1 MSGIS
6 DEYEALEVIGKGSF
20 GVVRKVRQKSDGQLF
35 VRKEIEYHS
44 MNTQERNQLISE
56 LRILRELNHPNI
68 VKYCR
73 HDHLMNKKSI
83 HIYMEYCDGGDLGHI
98 ISNFKKNKESVPE
111 EFIWQVLVQTLLAL
125 HKCHYGIDAKK
136 VNLFSNDSK
145 ETEPS
150 INSETVIIHRDIKP
164 DNIFMLNSGKTI
176 KVGDF
181 GLAKMLTSQ
190 NDFAKTYV
198 GTPYYMSPEVLMDNP
213 YNPVCDIW
221 SLGCVL
227 FELCT
232 LQPPFQ
238 AKTHLQLQ
246 TRIKKGIIP
255 ELPDTYSS
263 QLISIIKEC
272 ITVDP
277 DIRPSCFDL
286 LQTLPIRFLRKEM
299 ELKEI
304 SLDLSE
310 YQKQLYS
317 KGDELKKKESC
328 LNSIEQ
334 KILSQRTEL
343 QEEYNNIQKKCLMQK
358 KQLEEEL
365 IEEFEQRKKLM
376 DQEAKE
382 VRLNYQREF
391 KLVVEHE
398 VQQRLKDLVINQK
411 SQDLIRKKSD
421 PTKHMSNM
429 IQQQDVSTT
438 QAKNF
443 LYQNNHHHMND
454 PVSLPNKPR
463 GPKELVDEGNRR
475 VPLKIR
481 NDYDDYDHYNANV
494 NYKLNQQPQY
504 SPSRFQGNN
513 YKKRI
518 TDELERLSIDK
529 RHIPEFE
536 ELYLRKNYRH

>member
-1 MSGIS
+1 MSNIG

-20 GVVRKVRQKSDGQLF
+20 GIVRKVKLKSDGSLF
-35 VRKEIEYHS
+35 VRKEIDYTS

-73 HDHLMNKKSI
+73 HDHIMSKKCI
-83 HIYMEYCDGGDLGHI
+83 HIYMEYCDGGDLGQVI
-98 ISNFKKNKESVPE
+98 ANFKKNKETVPE
-111 EFIWQVLVQTLLAL
+111 EFVWKVLVQTLLAL

-136 VNLFSNDSK
+136 VNLFSNN
-145 ETEPS
+145 ETEPT

-164 DNIFMLNSGKTI
+164 DNIFLLNSGKTI

-213 YNPVCDIW
+213 YSPVCDIW

-246 TRIKKGIIP
+246 TKIKKGIIP
-255 ELPDTYSS
+255 ELPNAYSA
-263 QLISIIKEC
+263 QLVSIIKEC

-277 DIRPSCFDL
+277 TERPSCFDL
-286 LQTLPIRFLRKEM
+286 LQILPIKFLRKEM
-299 ELKEI
+299 ELKELT
-304 SLDLSE
+304 SDLNE
-310 YQKQLYS
+310 YQKQLVT
-317 KGDELKKKESC
+317 KNEELKKKEAYLST
-328 LNSIEQ
+328 LEQ
-334 KILSQRTEL
+334 KVVTQKAEL
-343 QEEYNNIQKKCLMQK
+343 QDEYTNLQKKCNLQK
-358 KQLEEEL
+358 KHLEEEL

-391 KLVVEHE
+391 KLVVEQE
-398 VQQRLKDLVINQK
+398 IQQRLKEYLNHPQK
-411 SQDLIRKKSD
+411 ATELIRKKSD
-421 PTKHMSNM
+421 PSKTNVFQH
-429 IQQQDVSTT
+429 QDVSTP

-443 LYQNNHHHMND
+443 LYQNPNHYLNEQLT
-454 PVSLPNKPR
+454 LPNKPK
-463 GPKELVDEGNRR
+463 GPKELDESPVRR

-481 NDYDDYDHYNANV
+481 NDYDDYDHYGT
-494 NYKLNQQPQY
+494 YKTNNLPNTQF
-504 SPSRFQGNN
+504 SPRFQGNN
-513 YKKRI
+513 YRKRI
-518 TDELERLSIDK
+518 TDELERLSLDK
-529 RHIPEFE
+529 RNIPEYE
-536 ELYLRKNYRH
+536 ELYLRNKNYRH

>member
-1 MSGIS
+1 MSTIG

-20 GVVRKVRQKSDGQLF
+20 GIVRKVRQKSDGKMF
-35 VRKEIEYHS
+35 VRKEIEYTS
-44 MNTQERNQLISE
+44 MNSQERNQLISE

-73 HDHLMNKKSI
+73 HDHIISKKSI
-83 HIYMEYCDGGDLGHI
+83 HIYMEYCDGGDLGQVI
-98 ISNFKKNKESVPE
+98 NNFKKNKETVPE

-125 HKCHYGIDAKK
+125 HKCHYGFDAKK
-136 VNLFSNDSK
+136 VNLFQT
-145 ETEPS
+145 EEIEPS

-213 YNPVCDIW
+213 YSPVCDIW

-246 TRIKKGIIP
+246 TKIKKGIIP
-255 ELPDTYSS
+255 ELPSIYSQ
-263 QLISIIKEC
+263 QLTTIIKDC
-272 ITVDP
+272 ITVDAEL
-277 DIRPSCFDL
+277 RPSCFDL
-286 LQTLPIRFLRKEM
+286 LQILPVRFLRKEM

-304 SLDLSE
+304 NVDLSNF
-310 YQKQLYS
+310 QNQLLS
-317 KGDELKKKESC
+317 KSEELSKKETY
-328 LNSIEQ
+328 LNNLETKVMNS
-334 KILSQRTEL
+334 KTEL
-343 QEEYNNIQKKCLMQK
+343 QEGFNNLQNLQKKYNLQK
-358 KQLEEEL
+358 QNLENEL
-365 IEEFEQRKKLM
+365 LEEFENRKKLM

-391 KLVVEHE
+391 KLVVEQE
-398 VQQRLKDLVINQK
+398 VQQRIKDILNNGFK
-411 SQDLIRKKSD
+411 SNSNTSLSSLNNELIRKKSD
-421 PTKHMSNM
+421 PKTFNL
-429 IQQQDVSTT
+429 QQQDVSTT

-443 LYQNNHHHMND
+443 LHQNQNSNYYD
-454 PVSLPNKPR
+454 VSPSKPR
-463 GPKELVDEGNRR
+463 GPKELHDDNNRR

-481 NDYDDYDHYNANV
+481 NDFDEYEYNQ
-494 NYKLNQQPQY
+494 KLNSPPVQY
-504 SPSRFQGNN
+504 NQKFNN
-513 YKKRI
+513 YKKRV
-518 TDELERLSIDK
+518 TDELERLTLEK
-529 RHIPEFE
+529 RHVPEFE
-536 ELYLRKNYRH
+536 EVYRKNYRH